1 MLTRCSTGE
10 RVTKSRLCVPCLMH
24 PARLP
29 CQTPSPELTPSQPS
43 AERRLA
49 LELRWHVS
57 DGVYI
62 FSRAAWTLKEPSIWA
77 HSARCEECAHMLGSF
92 SVQAAREKR
101 YTPSRDVPAHSSASR
116 RSAEG

>member
-10 RVTKSRLCVPCLMH
+10 RVTKSRLCEPCLMH

-49 LELRWHVS
+49 LECAGTSR
-57 DGVYI
+57 DGVYL

-77 HSARCEECAHMLGSF
+77 HSARCEECAHVLSF
-92 SVQAAREKR
+92 LWIRAAREKR
-101 YTPSRDVPAHSSASR
+101 YTASARECDVR
-116 RSAEG
+116 F